1 MSHGFG
7 GYRRAERGTFP
18 RMVNRHV
25 IYAIAGGFIAL
36 LALLEMIDQEAT
48 IWNVASL
55 VIGVALF
62 SWGLAASRRDLQK

>member
-1 MSHGFG
+1 LF
-7 GYRRAERGTFP
+7 
-18 RMVNRHV
+18 
-25 IYAIAGGFIAL
+25 AIAGGFIAL

-62 SWGLAASRRDLQK
+62 FWGLADARRADR

>member
-1 MSHGFG
+1 
-7 GYRRAERGTFP
+7 
-18 RMVNRHV
+18 MVNRHV

-62 SWGLAASRRDLQK
+62 SWGLAASRRDVQN